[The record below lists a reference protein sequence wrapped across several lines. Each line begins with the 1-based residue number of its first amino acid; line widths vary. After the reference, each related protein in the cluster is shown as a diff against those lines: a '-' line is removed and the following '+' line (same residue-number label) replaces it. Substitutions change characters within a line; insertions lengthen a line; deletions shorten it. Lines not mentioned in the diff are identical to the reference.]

1 MRELPAGDL
10 PIEMVAI
17 SARVLDAVLQD
28 LGVAKAPTFAS
39 SIRGQAVLYIVQ
51 TWNASGF
58 SRLATR
64 VRANRESIPVL
75 PCLFMMSSWSRLN
88 MLSGEKPSESSKTD
102 LLITRFVGAPFS
114 IAYT

>member
-1 MRELPAGDL
+1 M
-10 PIEMVAI
+10 
-17 SARVLDAVLQD
+17 
-28 LGVAKAPTFAS
+28 AKAPTFAS

-114 IAYT
+114 IA